1 MNELEIRTFNK
12 NEFVDI
18 TDKVEEY
25 LEENGYKNG
34 ILYLNVLHTTAARTI
49 DENVDPHV
57 KFDLLNALE
66 AMVPNI
72 RFMHAEGNSDAH
84 LKSSLLGTTL
94 TLPVND
100 GKVLRGVWQ
109 GVYFCEFDGPRIR
122 NVCLTFVNR
131 I

>member
-25 LEENGYKNG
+25 LEVNGYKNG
-34 ILYLNVLHTTAARTI
+34 ILYLNVLHTTAALTI
-49 DENVDPHV
+49 NENVDPHV
-57 KFDLLNALE
+57 RLDLINALE
-66 AMVPNI
+66 ALVPNI
-72 RFMHAEGNSDAH
+72 RFLHAEGNSDAH

-109 GVYFCEFDGPRIR
+109 GIYFCEFDGPRLR
-122 NVCLTFVNR
+122 NVCLTFVGK
-131 I
+131 

>member
-34 ILYLNVLHTTAARTI
+34 ILYLNVLHTTAALTI
-49 DENVDPHV
+49 NENVDPHV

-84 LKSSLLGTTL
+84 LKSSLLGQL
-94 TLPVND
+94 
-100 GKVLRGVWQ
+100 
-109 GVYFCEFDGPRIR
+109 
-122 NVCLTFVNR
+122 
-131 I
+131 